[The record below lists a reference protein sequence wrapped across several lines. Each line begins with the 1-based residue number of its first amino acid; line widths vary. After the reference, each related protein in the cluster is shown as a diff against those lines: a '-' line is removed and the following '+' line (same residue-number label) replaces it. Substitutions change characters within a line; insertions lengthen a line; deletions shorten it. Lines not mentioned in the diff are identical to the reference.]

1 MIAQPSG
8 TTSTMM
14 ATNNPTSSPTVR
26 QSAGELV
33 SMSSPPSSSPVEPR
47 GIAMAKMIASTIK
60 PMPTTIGNMRG
71 PTGSTFAKPASRD
84 NAS

>member
-1 MIAQPSG
+1 
-8 TTSTMM
+8 
-14 ATNNPTSSPTVR
+14 
-26 QSAGELV
+26 
-33 SMSSPPSSSPVEPR
+33 
-47 GIAMAKMIASTIK
+47 MAKMIANTIK